1 MLDQSHNVEPSIEGI
16 IQSVMNTQ
24 VAYAKALLVN
34 RAQLEAAQAAGD
46 VILANR
52 IVMAAYET
60 DVQPLLKKA
69 RVEMGRQPDPLLAYR
84 DSGYARKIAQERA
97 GAGAGTLGG

>member
-24 VAYAKALLVN
+24 TAYAKALLVE
-34 RAQLEAAQAAGD
+34 RDQLHAAQAAGD

-52 IVMAAYET
+52 LVMEAYET
-60 DVQPLLKKA
+60 DVQPLLKKV
-69 RVEMGRQPDPLLAYR
+69 RVEMGCDPDPILAYR
-84 DSGYARKIAQERA
+84 AGGYADKISEERA
-97 GAGAGTLGG
+97 GAGIGALGG